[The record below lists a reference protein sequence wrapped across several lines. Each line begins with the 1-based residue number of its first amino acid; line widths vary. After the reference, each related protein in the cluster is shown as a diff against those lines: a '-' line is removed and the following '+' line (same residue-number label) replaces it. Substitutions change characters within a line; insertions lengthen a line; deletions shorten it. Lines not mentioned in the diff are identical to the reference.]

1 MEKLMEKSF
10 FVKILAVLCVGAL
23 LFTLPITAYAAG
35 SAEQGSGGS
44 AGQDNVDYDLVAD
57 GDGYYIVGASNVVVK
72 SSSTKAVNTPA
83 DAKVILSKE
92 ITGSI
97 AKGKMA
103 GVELKVGGEYA
114 NKLVTVFIQH
124 QNSNEQQVVKV
135 AEDGW
140 IYVEVSEFSI
150 FTVAE
155 GTYNAS
161 ASVAGENSKLTSPKT
176 GVDFSGVALATFG
189 SAVVAC
195 GALSAL
201 HKKRD

>member
-1 MEKLMEKSF
+1 M
-10 FVKILAVLCVGAL
+10 
-23 LFTLPITAYAAG
+23 
-35 SAEQGSGGS
+35 
-44 AGQDNVDYDLVAD
+44 
-57 GDGYYIVGASNVVVK
+57 
-72 SSSTKAVNTPA
+72 NTPA

-103 GVELKVGGEYA
+103 GVGLKVGGEYA

-176 GVDFSGVALATFG
+176 GVDFWCCVRDIWFSGCCLW
-189 SAVVAC
+189 S
-195 GALSAL
+195 LERSS
-201 HKKRD
+201 

>member
-10 FVKILAVLCVGAL
+10 FVKILAVLCIGAL
-23 LFTLPITAYAAG
+23 LFTLPVTAYAAG

-72 SSSTKAVNTPA
+72 SSSTKAMNTPA

-103 GVELKVGGEYA
+103 GVELKVGGR
-114 NKLVTVFIQH
+114 VC
-124 QNSNEQQVVKV
+124 QQV
-135 AEDGW
+135 GNCL
-140 IYVEVSEFSI
+140 YS
-150 FTVAE
+150 T
-155 GTYNAS
+155 
-161 ASVAGENSKLTSPKT
+161 SKFK
-176 GVDFSGVALATFG
+176 
-189 SAVVAC
+189 
-195 GALSAL
+195 
-201 HKKRD
+201 